1 MLKAE
6 IKIFLLLILLMQTDL
21 SVLVGYVVPV
31 LCGLALNTGIEVKNG
46 TISWRWFLVKMFFI
60 FGLCPM
66 VYYVYEAFKIKF
78 DISITLF
85 VVTFLSD
92 FIVTHGGKLLGK
104 WVLKVMNG
112 IVNKNNI
119 KDE

>member
-6 IKIFLLLILLMQTDL
+6 IQYFILIILLLQTDL
-21 SVLVGYVVPV
+21 SAIVGYVVPV
-31 LCGLALNTGIEVKNG
+31 LCGLALNTGIEIQNK
-46 TISWRWFLVKMFFI
+46 TISWRWFLVKMLFI

-66 VYYVYEAFKIKF
+66 VFYAYSAFNFKF

-85 VVTFLSD
+85 IVTFLSD

-104 WVLKVMNG
+104 WILKIMNSF
-112 IVNKNNI
+112 VNKNSA

>member
-6 IKIFLLLILLMQTDL
+6 IKIFLLLILLIQTDF

-31 LCGLALNTGIEVKNG
+31 LCGLALNTGIE
-46 TISWRWFLVKMFFI
+46 
-60 FGLCPM
+60 
-66 VYYVYEAFKIKF
+66 IKF